1 MDAQA
6 LGRYLR
12 ESRESREKT
21 LEDAEQS
28 LRIRRYI
35 LESFELGDFSAGG
48 ASQVQIRGFIRNY
61 ARFLGL
67 DEERVV
73 MFYESVLQDG
83 QRRGKRKNGNRRRE
97 RNGQRE
103 LTAARSVTDTNPS
116 LPKVSIADQR
126 ANANRARTLLNSLV
140 MTLVGL
146 ASLAVIA
153 FVLYQILIAANQE
166 TDDSP
171 PGVLGALPPSPTFT
185 PPPTFTPRPS
195 PVAAETVRAIPT
207 YSGRGVL
214 VSIEMTQRTWIRFVA
229 DDIERYAGIAPP
241 GTILEYNADN
251 TIVITASNAQALNVV
266 YNGQQQGMLGGRG
279 QRIDI
284 TFTSRDMQLL
294 MGPGFEPTS
303 EFSPTP
309 LPTSDIDVGALIE
322 QMTPTVTPGPSP
334 TPTATFTP
342 SLTPSITFTPSIT
355 PTPSDT
361 PTATATPTQ
370 TFTPGPTATP
380 TDTPTITATPSP
392 TAILPPRVP
401 AQEPT
406 ATKTG

>member
-12 ESRESREKT
+12 ESREAREKT
-21 LEDAEQS
+21 LEDAEQA

-35 LESFELGDFSAGG
+35 LEAFEIGDFNVAG

-61 ARFLGL
+61 ARYLGL

-73 MFYESVLQDG
+73 VFYESALENG
-83 QRRGKRKNGNRRRE
+83 QRRGRRKNRRE
-97 RNGQRE
+97 RSPQRE
-103 LTAARSVTDTNPS
+103 LNAPRSITDTNPS
-116 LPKVSIADQR
+116 LPKVSPAEQR
-126 ANANRARTLLNSLV
+126 ASANRARTMLNSLV

-146 ASLAVIA
+146 ASLAVII
-153 FVLYQILIAANQE
+153 FVLFQIIQAPQQNND
-166 TDDSP
+166 TPFNVIGD
-171 PGVLGALPPSPTFT
+171 LPSSPTFT
-185 PPPTFTPRPS
+185 AAPTFTPRPS
-195 PVAAETVRAIPT
+195 PEAAVDTRVIPT

-214 VSIEMTQRTWIRFVA
+214 VSIEMTQRAWIRFVA

-241 GTILEYNADN
+241 GTTLTFSAEN
-251 TIVITASNAQALNVV
+251 TIAITASNAQALNII

-284 TFTSRDMQLL
+284 TFTPTNMQLL
-294 MGPGFEPTS
+294 MGPGFAPTA

-322 QMTPTVTPGPSP
+322 QMTPSITPGPSP
-334 TPTATFTP
+334 TATATFTP

-361 PTATATPTQ
+361 PTATSTPTE
-370 TFTPGPTATP
+370 TFTPGPTATA
-380 TDTPTITATPSP
+380 TDTPTITPTPSA

-401 AQEPT
+401 AEEPT
-406 ATKTG
+406 PTKTG

>member
-12 ESRESREKT
+12 ESREAREKT
-21 LEDAEQS
+21 LQDAEQA
-28 LRIRRYI
+28 LRIRRHI
-35 LESFELGDFSAGG
+35 LEAFELGDFNVAG

-61 ARFLGL
+61 ARYLNL
-67 DEERVV
+67 DEDRVV
-73 MFYESVLQDG
+73 MFYESALENG
-83 QRRGKRKNGNRRRE
+83 QRRGKRKNPRRDRS
-97 RNGQRE
+97 GQRE
-103 LTAARSVTDTNPS
+103 LTAPRSITDTNPS
-116 LPKVSIADQR
+116 LPRVSIAEQR
-126 ANANRARTLLNSLV
+126 ANANRARTLLSSLV

-153 FVLYQILIAANQE
+153 FVLYQILQAPAQE
-166 TDDSP
+166 NDDTP
-171 PGVLGALPPSPTFT
+171 FGVLGALPPSPTFT
-185 PPPTFTPRPS
+185 PAPSFTPRPS
-195 PVAAETVRAIPT
+195 PAAAEQVRAIPT

-214 VSIEMTQRTWIRFVA
+214 VSIEMTQRTWVRFVA
-229 DDIERYAGIAPP
+229 DDVERYAGIAPP
-241 GTILEYNADN
+241 GTILEYNAN
-251 TIVITASNAQALNVV
+251 NSIVVTASNAQALNVI

-284 TFTSRDMQLL
+284 TFTPTNMELL

-309 LPTSDIDVGALIE
+309 LPTSAIDVGALIE
-322 QMTPTVTPGPSP
+322 QLTPTVTPGPSP

-342 SLTPSITFTPSIT
+342 SLTPSITYTPSVTPTATDTPTNTSTPTETFTPGPPTATPSIT
-355 PTPSDT
+355 P
-361 PTATATPTQ
+361 
-370 TFTPGPTATP
+370 
-380 TDTPTITATPSP
+380 TPSP

-401 AQEPT
+401 ATEPT